1 MLTFTIFCLDCNFYF
16 QGRCAFEVSDIVSEQ
31 NKNYM
36 HLHSNLIVGTYFFF
50 FIRNEE
56 NYIKR
61 RKDTRERR
69 DTREREENKRR
80 MRGPSHKNKTKQ
92 KRKHPTLKN

>member
-1 MLTFTIFCLDCNFYF
+1 MLTFTIFCLHCNFYF

-36 HLHSNLIVGTYFFF
+36 HLHSNLIVGTYFF

-80 MRGPSHKNKTKQ
+80 MRGPSHKNKTE
-92 KRKHPTLKN
+92 

>member
-36 HLHSNLIVGTYFFF
+36 HLHSNLIVGTYFFLSETRK
-50 FIRNEE
+50 IILKEE
-56 NYIKR
+56 KIQEKEEIQE
-61 RKDTRERR
+61 KEKITRE
-69 DTREREENKRR
+69 
-80 MRGPSHKNKTKQ
+80 G
-92 KRKHPTLKN
+92 

>member
-1 MLTFTIFCLDCNFYF
+1 MLGDSDSSTSLRMPMLT
-16 QGRCAFEVSDIVSEQ
+16 Q
-31 NKNYM
+31 NKMGAGMGSQLNKCI
-36 HLHSNLIVGTYFFF
+36 LCFFF
-50 FIRNEE
+50 LIRNEE

-80 MRGPSHKNKTKQ
+80 MRGPSFPQNKTEQ
-92 KRKHPTLKN
+92 KRKHPTLEN

>member
-1 MLTFTIFCLDCNFYF
+1 MLTFTIFCLHCNFYF

-50 FIRNEE
+50 VSETRKIILKEE
-56 NYIKR
+56 KILEKEEIQE
-61 RKDTRERR
+61 KEKKTRE
-69 DTREREENKRR
+69 
-80 MRGPSHKNKTKQ
+80 G
-92 KRKHPTLKN
+92 

>member
-1 MLTFTIFCLDCNFYF
+1 MVQQSFY
-16 QGRCAFEVSDIVSEQ
+16 
-31 NKNYM
+31 
-36 HLHSNLIVGTYFFF
+36 F

-69 DTREREENKRR
+69 DTREREENKN
-80 MRGPSHKNKTKQ
+80 GTTK
-92 KRKHPTLKN
+92 LC